1 MKTNRRLKLAGLVL
15 LFIAA
20 ACAGG
25 SDEASMPSM
34 MGGEY
39 PVTEEM
45 APVASETEMAN
56 KDVSEESVVDNS
68 TQVAPVDLA
77 TQRKLIRNAYLSF
90 KTDSLEAQQRKI
102 KFAVKQFGA
111 YIENEEEFVTMDRRS
126 ITTLVRVPEANFDL
140 FLEAA
145 TQGVDGFDSKSIQVQ
160 DVTEEYVDVEARI
173 KTKKELK
180 DRFIGLLSKANSI
193 GEIMEIEHQIGNLQ
207 AEIESY
213 EGRLK
218 YLKSNISYSNVSLT
232 YYQEIPVPMEY
243 DNAFIS
249 ALSNG
254 WTGLVWFFVGL
265 LTVWPLWVILGI
277 LFYLLRLN
285 FRKRKLRNIQ
295 K

>member
-1 MKTNRRLKLAGLVL
+1 MKTNRRLKLVGLVL

-56 KDVSEESVVDNS
+56 KDVAEESVVDNS
-68 TQVAPVDLA
+68 TQEAPVDLA

-90 KTDSLEAQQRKI
+90 KTDSLEAQHRKI
-102 KFAVKQFGA
+102 KFAVNQFGA

-145 TQGVDGFDSKSIQVQ
+145 TQGVDGFDSKTIQVQ